1 MGEYNSH
8 HINGLRS
15 KLRCQEWRRVK
26 GDQEAG
32 KADLVY
38 QHIGHWVGR
47 FWQTLR
53 HTGWTHVGASTEATG
68 RHKQVF
74 TGYLESWRMK
84 GKTRA
89 SDPKAIFIQNRT
101 QKWHIARVIQEVIS
115 PTANFCSFLDTSY
128 QPLLDDSWSPD
139 VRCQPWFSKCLLPD
153 IYVGTM
159 FSKHKLAHAVLCP
172 L

>member
-1 MGEYNSH
+1 MLVTLNTILAEGKKGRKYRYCFWMASLFLGKCFINVQRHLAMGEYNSH

-15 KLRCQEWRRVK
+15 KLWCQEWRRVK

-32 KADLVY
+32 KADLIY

-74 TGYLESWRMK
+74 AGYLESWRMK

-89 SDPKAIFIQNRT
+89 SDPKAILIQNRT
-101 QKWHIARVIQEVIS
+101 QKWHIARVIQEVLS

-128 QPLLDDSWSPD
+128 
-139 VRCQPWFSKCLLPD
+139 
-153 IYVGTM
+153 
-159 FSKHKLAHAVLCP
+159 
-172 L
+172 